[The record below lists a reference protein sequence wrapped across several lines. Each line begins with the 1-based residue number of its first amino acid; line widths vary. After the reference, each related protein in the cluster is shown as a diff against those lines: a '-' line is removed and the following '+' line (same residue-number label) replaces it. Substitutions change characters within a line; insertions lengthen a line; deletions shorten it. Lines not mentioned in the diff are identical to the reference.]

1 MGVGLAESG
10 VGEKVAG
17 TKPTFRLVQVLRGV
31 AALMVVAHH
40 TTIMLWQRDRLYV
53 GTWIQGSAGV
63 DIFFVIS
70 GFVMTI
76 SSAPLRH
83 AIAPAKTFLVRR
95 LERIVPMYWLITTVK
110 VVVVLLVPALAL
122 NALGGWHHVLASY
135 LFLPSVS
142 AEGRLEPVVV
152 VGWTLNYEMAFY
164 LLFAGA
170 LALRWRPWIALAP
183 VLLGIPLLY
192 LAPLRWLLMLPLPS
206 VFYIQTVLW
215 EFLFGMVLG
224 AGVGWVRR
232 LPWGWGAVLVCGGM
246 VLLLSQAMPGLSY
259 WRGFLWGGPA
269 LAVVAGAISLERRWG
284 ARSPRWALEMG
295 DASYSIY
302 LVHTLTLPLV
312 GLLLVRLPHGWRG
325 EFVVALV
332 MAMVLSA
339 MSGEVVYRLVERP
352 LMRWFTGRRRTAV
365 PVNG

>member
-1 MGVGLAESG
+1 MGVGPAESS

-17 TKPTFRLVQVLRGV
+17 AKPTFRLIQVLRGV

-40 TTIMLWQRDRLYV
+40 ATIMLFQRDRLSI

-83 AIAPAKTFLVRR
+83 AVRPARTFLARR
-95 LERIVPMYWLITTVK
+95 LERIAPMYWLVTSVK
-110 VVVVLLVPALAL
+110 VLVVLLVPTLAL
-122 NALGGWHHVLASY
+122 NGLGGWHHALASY
-135 LFLPSVS
+135 LFLPSMS

-164 LLFAGA
+164 VLFAGA
-170 LALRWRPWIALAP
+170 LALRWRPWVGLAP
-183 VLLGIPLLY
+183 VLLGVPLLY
-192 LAPLRWLLMLPLPS
+192 FAPVHWLMALPLPS
-206 VFYIQTVLW
+206 LFYIQTVIW
-215 EFLFGMVLG
+215 EFLFGMLLG

-232 LPWGWGAVLVCGGM
+232 LPWGWGAALVSAGLT
-246 VLLLSQAMPGLSY
+246 LLFTQASPGTSY
-259 WRGFLWGGPA
+259 WRGLFWGGPA
-269 LAVVAGAISLERRWG
+269 LAVVAGVISLERRWG

-302 LVHTLTLPLV
+302 LVHTLTLPAV
-312 GLLLVRLPHGWRG
+312 GVLLLRWPHGWRG
-325 EFVVALV
+325 EVDAALFVAV
-332 MAMVLSA
+332 VLSA
-339 MSGEVVYRLVERP
+339 MSGEVVYRLVELP
-352 LMRWFTGRRRTAV
+352 MMRWFTGRRRTAV
-365 PVNG
+365 PVNV